1 MSLKES
7 IMSRLEQFIAA
18 DTTGYRKKCLDLFIK
33 VKEFTVGQIYDLL
46 SKEYEVT
53 RNEVASMIGYIQ
65 SKVGILKSHKTSYK
79 SPTVYTVKDEYIN
92 LIDKYLK
99 QSPVLAVN

>member
-18 DTTGYRKKCLDLFIK
+18 DVTGYRKKFLGLFVK
-33 VKEFTVGQIYDLL
+33 VKEFTVGQIHDLL
-46 SKEYEVT
+46 SEEYQVT

-65 SKVGILKSHKTSYK
+65 SKVGILKSHKESYK
-79 SPTVYTVKDEYIN
+79 TPTVYTVKDEYVSLIN
-92 LIDKYLK
+92 NCLK
-99 QSPVLAVN
+99 NVSAI

>member
-18 DTTGYRKKCLDLFIK
+18 DTTGYRKKFLGLFLK
-33 VKEFTVGQIYDLL
+33 VKEFTVDQIHDLL
-46 SKEYEVT
+46 STDYQVT

-65 SKVGILKSHKTSYK
+65 SKVGILKSHKESYK
-79 SPTVYTVKDEYIN
+79 TPTVYTVKDEYVTM
-92 LIDKYLK
+92 IDSCLK
-99 QSPVLAVN
+99 SVSV

>member
-18 DTTGYRKKCLDLFIK
+18 DSTGYRKKCLDLFIK
-33 VKEFTVGQIYDLL
+33 VKEFTVSQIHDLL
-46 SKEYEVT
+46 SEDYQVT

-65 SKVGILKSHKTSYK
+65 SKVGILKSHKESYK
-79 SPTVYTVKDEYIN
+79 TPTVYTVKDEYVA
-92 LIDKYLK
+92 LIDSCLK
-99 QSPVLAVN
+99 AVRVV